1 MHPRTSIS
9 LNADGRALLAK
20 WRRGVFVFYLVVVA
34 SIVVLPTLQANMN
47 TKPAEAVE
55 ASATFGNPL
64 P

>member
-1 MHPRTSIS
+1 
-9 LNADGRALLAK
+9 
-20 WRRGVFVFYLVVVA
+20 VFVFYLVVA
-34 SIVVLPTLQANMN
+34 APIVVLPTLQANVN